1 MRHARAAAGAATAVA
16 CGITL
21 DLFCMPAHVIELSD
35 SIWRWAWL
43 LLFPLLLLL
52 LLAAG
57 GGNQK
62 SKTEVT

>member
-1 MRHARAAAGAATAVA
+1 MRHARAAAGAAAAVA

-52 LLAAG
+52 LAAG